1 MRQKILESGRL
12 EQTFMDTIRTLIPT
26 LWQILDKKKCAIN
39 VTTIENEL
47 TVSIIGK
54 RRTKR
59 FTNTNS
65 SVVISEL
72 TRYFQ
77 LC

>member
-1 MRQKILESGRL
+1 
-12 EQTFMDTIRTLIPT
+12 MDSIRNLIPT

-39 VTTIENEL
+39 VTTIDNEL

-59 FTNTNS
+59 FRNTNS